1 MLIGS
6 QEHDDIL
13 AQFEKNYQ
21 GLRFDREKDLAL
33 WKKGQVY
40 ENGETNAL
48 YGAYIMG
55 YSFGRLKYLY

>member
-13 AQFEKNYQ
+13 AQFEKNYH
-21 GLRFDREKDLAL
+21 GLRLDREKDLAL
-33 WKKGQVY
+33 WKKGQIY

-48 YGAYIMG
+48 YNAYILG
-55 YSFGRLKYLY
+55 YSFGRAKYLY